1 MKTISL
7 KKVSAVAVASLGF
20 GLLSVV
26 PAHAGTFAADDI
38 VPAIATP
45 FNVSVAAGT
54 AITAKAVTATFA
66 DGVDGDTIVYTV
78 TASVAP
84 AGSTAVPTLTVAA
97 AATDAT
103 KLTIA
108 QGANAQTV
116 NTVYKATGATATA
129 QAIGNIGF
137 TPDIPGAYKLTV
149 TPKVGAEANGAQV
162 ATLMVFATGTG
173 ARVASSGLGS
183 TTAAGVAGGQVKLNF
198 VPALTTA
205 ANAPALTA
213 DTVWQVTSTGTGS
226 IVNATGNIMA
236 YASNGVGGAGG
247 ATATSGTNAS
257 PGTGFNLPTNG
268 TAGDYS
274 AGAKLGNGS
283 TTTPLVFEITTSAS
297 VAGTQTVVISAI
309 SATTGAPTA
318 VSSTTITWSATAA
331 AASAAYSTSF
341 VTAGTTCG
349 VADATSGLNF
359 SRTAGTVANI
369 CITVKDSNGSSM
381 VGQALTATIAG
392 PGLIK
397 LTTGHASVSAGD
409 VRAGSLTATE
419 QASANTAKVVINSDG
434 TSGTTVVTI
443 SNGTTV
449 LATET
454 ITFYGTVATLT
465 ATQNLKVARAGTTGY
480 ELGTSSGAGAAASAT
495 TAALTPAVVI
505 VAKDSAGVVVPSL
518 TISGLSSDTTV
529 ISTATVLEAV
539 GATDTTGAAGPG
551 NYLASVTSAGNGTS
565 GKTATVTFRTLLST
579 GAYISAAP
587 VTFTLGGSLA
597 LGKETISFDKTAY
610 SSGEAMVVT
619 VTAKDSAGNAVYDGV
634 TSPTLTASKA
644 IGGAL
649 KTGFYVSGVVK
660 NSANKLFAP
669 SIGGS
674 FSVNGISGNTAE
686 DAITATATVTDANA
700 GLMTQIDALNAKI
713 VALNALI
720 AKIMKKL
727 GVK

>member
-7 KKVSAVAVASLGF
+7 KRLSAVAIASLGF

-26 PAHAGTFAADDI
+26 PAYADAMTADEAD
-38 VPAIATP
+38 PAIATP
-45 FNVSVAAGT
+45 FNVTVAAGT

-66 DGVDGDTIVYTV
+66 DGVDGDTITYTV
-78 TASVAP
+78 SASVAP
-84 AGSTAVPTLTVAA
+84 AGSTAVPTLTVAS

-108 QGANAQTV
+108 QGSTAQVVNAT
-116 NTVYKATGATATA
+116 YKATGATATA
-129 QAIGNIGF
+129 QAIGSIGF

-149 TPKVGAEANGAQV
+149 TPKVGASANGAQV
-162 ATLMVFATGTG
+162 ATYMVFATGTG

-213 DTVWQVTSTGTGS
+213 DTVWQVTSSGTGS

-236 YASNGVGGAGG
+236 YASDGVGGAGG
-247 ATATSGTNAS
+247 ATATTGTNAS

-283 TTTPLVFEITTSAS
+283 TTTPMVFEITTSAS

-331 AASAAYSTSF
+331 AASPAFSTSF
-341 VTAGTTCG
+341 ITAGTTCG
-349 VADATSGLNF
+349 AADATSGLNF

-369 CITVKDSNGSSM
+369 CITVKDSNGSAM

-397 LTTGHASVSAGD
+397 LTSGHANTAAGD
-409 VRAGSLTATE
+409 VRAGSLTATD

-434 TSGTTVVTI
+434 TSGTSVVTI

-454 ITFYGTVATLT
+454 FTFYGTVATLT
-465 ATQNLKVARAGTTGY
+465 ATQNLKVARASATGA
-480 ELGTSSGAGAAASAT
+480 ELGTSVGTGLAVNAT

-518 TISGLSSDTTV
+518 TITGLSSDATV
-529 ISTATVLEAV
+529 ISLATVLEAV
-539 GATDTTGAAGPG
+539 GTTATTGAAGPG
-551 NYLASVTSAGNGTS
+551 TYLASVTSAGNGTS

-597 LGKETISFDKTAY
+597 TGKETISFDKASY
-610 SSGEAMVVT
+610 APGEAMTVT

-634 TSPTLTASKA
+634 TSPTLAASKSL
-644 IGGAL
+644 GGSL
-649 KTGFYVSGVVK
+649 PSGFYVGGVVK
-660 NSANKLFAP
+660 NSANALFAP
-669 SIGGS
+669 ALGGS
-674 FSVNGISGNTAE
+674 FLVNGTSGN
-686 DAITATATVTDANA
+686 DAADKISASASVTDGNA
-700 GLMTQIDALNAKI
+700 AIITQIDALNAKI